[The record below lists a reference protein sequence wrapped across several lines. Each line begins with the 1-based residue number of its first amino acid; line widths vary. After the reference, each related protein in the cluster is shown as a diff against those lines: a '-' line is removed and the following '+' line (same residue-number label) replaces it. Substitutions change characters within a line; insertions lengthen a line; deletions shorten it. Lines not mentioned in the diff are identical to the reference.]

1 MPIESRVLDPQPV
14 TSLDDYVRQGG
25 GRGLEAARRLG
36 PTGIVEDLEASGL
49 RGRGGAGFPTGIKWR
64 TVSEN
69 RSPALPATVV
79 VNAAEGEPGTFKDRA
94 IVRANPYRVLEGA
107 LAGAVGVDADGVV
120 VAMKAS
126 FHREIARVEAAIEE
140 LRRAG
145 WTEGVELFVVKGPSE
160 YLFGEETAMLEVI
173 AGRPPFPRVAPP
185 FRHGVDEAG
194 SSVAS
199 AASDVVMAGP
209 EAEVSPPAL
218 VNNAETFANVANIL
232 AEGPDWFRAVG
243 TEQSSGT
250 IVCTVTGR
258 TRRHGVAEFP
268 MGTPLAEVIDTIG
281 GGPASGHTVKAVMSG
296 VATPLIPGS
305 ALDTPVSYE
314 AMEDIG
320 SGLGT
325 GGFIVFD
332 DTTDPAAVAHGVAH
346 FLSVESCG
354 QCTPCKQ
361 DGLALAQLLDG
372 LRRSEADEEAIAAI
386 EDRVG
391 TVSERARCYLAHQH
405 QRVVDSILRLFPD
418 ELRAHTDGGRAAS
431 RRELIVPIVELEDGH
446 AVLDE
451 GYLAKKPDWTFDETY
466 SGQSPADRTQS
477 SVQNSAAD

>member
-1 MPIESRVLDPQPV
+1 MPIESRVLDPEPV
-14 TSLDDYVRQGG
+14 TSLADHTGRGG

-36 PTGIVEDLEASGL
+36 PAGVLEDLEASGL
-49 RGRGGAGFPTGIKWR
+49 RGRGGAGFPTGRKWR
-64 TVSEN
+64 TVVEN
-69 RSPALPATVV
+69 LSPALPATVV

-107 LAGAVGVDADGVV
+107 LAAAVTVGADGVI
-120 VAMKAS
+120 VALKAS
-126 FHREIARVEAAIEE
+126 FHQEIARVRAAIDEV
-140 LRRAG
+140 RRAG
-145 WTEGVELFVVKGPSE
+145 WADGVELFVVEGPSE
-160 YLFGEETAMLEVI
+160 YLFGEETALLEVV

-194 SSVAS
+194 AAVAS
-199 AASDVVMAGP
+199 AASGVGMAGS
-209 EAEVSPPAL
+209 ENEVTPPAL
-218 VNNAETFANVANIL
+218 VNNAETFANVANLL

-243 TEQSSGT
+243 TEQSTGT

-268 MGTPLAEVIDTIG
+268 MGTPLGEVIDTIG
-281 GGPASGHTVKAVMSG
+281 GGTAAGHEVVAVMSG
-296 VATPLIPGS
+296 VATPLVPGS

-314 AMEDIG
+314 GMEAIG

-332 DTTDPAAVAHGVAH
+332 DTTDPAAVAQGVSH
-346 FLSVESCG
+346 FLAVESCG

-361 DGLALAQLLDG
+361 DGLALAELLDR
-372 LRRSEADEEAIAAI
+372 LRRSDGSADLLASI
-386 EDRVG
+386 EDRVS

-405 QRVVDSILRLFPD
+405 QRVVDSILRLFPE
-418 ELRAHTDGGRAAS
+418 ELEAHASGR
-431 RRELIVPIVELEDGH
+431 RGVGRPELIVPILDIEDRQ

-451 GYLAKKPDWTFDETY
+451 GYLAKQPDWTFDQTY
-466 SGQSPADRTQS
+466 SGESPADRTES
-477 SVQNSAAD
+477 SQPE